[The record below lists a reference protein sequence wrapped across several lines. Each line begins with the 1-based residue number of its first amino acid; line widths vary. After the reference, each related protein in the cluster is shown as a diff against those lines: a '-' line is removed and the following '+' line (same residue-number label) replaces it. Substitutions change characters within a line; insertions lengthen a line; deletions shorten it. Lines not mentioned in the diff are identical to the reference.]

1 METKAILSGFI
12 LSNQSTSDAIIS
24 VLSERWP
31 LTAQQLFGFLKN
43 EYGFSASYQA
53 LHKTLGKLVES
64 GVLKKAGN
72 SYQLDVA
79 WVSKVKTFSE
89 KTLESYSKP
98 ETKELASKDILMV
111 PLENFLAGIRFIIND
126 FYSKFPNPEK
136 KPAVCL
142 WEYTCCWVGMGEK
155 EYENL
160 KKMFASCPHY
170 AISKHKTPLDAYF
183 SGFLEKLG
191 KHCYCGIDYNASGDI
206 FVQGDY
212 VCQVYYPAEFR
223 RKMASVYQKTK
234 KAEDFDPD
242 AFFELV
248 SKPYKMSAVVSKN
261 PEFADYLRKNLE
273 LLQRSPGV

>member
-1 METKAILSGFI
+1 MTTKTILSGFV
-12 LSNQSTSDAIIS
+12 LSNQSSSDAVIS
-24 VLSERWP
+24 VLSEHWP
-31 LTAQQLFGFLKN
+31 LSTKELFAVLKK
-43 EYGFSASYQA
+43 EYGFSATYQA
-53 LHKTLGKLVES
+53 LHKTLGKLVEQ
-64 GVLKKAGN
+64 GVLKKAG
-72 SYQLDVA
+72 SAYQLDVS

-89 KTLESYSKP
+89 KALESYSKP

-111 PLENFLAGIRFIIND
+111 PLENFLAAIKFIIND

-142 WEYTCCWVGMGEK
+142 WEYTCCWVGMGEL
-155 EYENL
+155 EYVNL

-170 AISKHKTPLDAYF
+170 AISKHKTPLDLYF

-191 KHCYCGIDYNASGDI
+191 KHCFCGIDYNASGDI

-212 VCQVYYPAEFR
+212 VCQVYYPAEY
-223 RKMASVYQKTK
+223 RKKLARVYKSTK
-234 KAEDFDPD
+234 RAEEFDPD
-242 AFFELV
+242 AFFKLV

-273 LLQRSPGV
+273 LLKNSRA